1 MNKAAPW
8 RMVITFGLVFTSTM
22 WVAFLT
28 GGKMKRK
35 LTNED
40 LRNIRKMHREGLG
53 YSLIARSL
61 GVGKSTIRDAL
72 TYRTQY
78 SARVI

>member
-1 MNKAAPW
+1 
-8 RMVITFGLVFTSTM
+8 
-22 WVAFLT
+22 
-28 GGKMKRK
+28 MKRR